1 MQPDLTPPL
10 TRPALEAAERKLKK
24 EVMFYQFAI
33 GLLAGVAGYAAVRG
47 GLHWPA
53 FFPLLLMVPVVR
65 AGNKHTRALRQVR
78 AQLKAL
84 SSEADAPQPPPTTG

>member
-53 FFPLLLMVPVVR
+53 VFPLLLMVPVVR
-65 AGNKHTRALRQVR
+65 AGNKRTQALRQVR
-78 AQLKAL
+78 EQLKTF
-84 SSEADAPQPPPTTG
+84 S